1 MKERW
6 ENLTSREKNL
16 ILIGAVLIILT
27 VIYQFWWWS
36 HERVI
41 ALSHQLTQSETSIK
55 RFQQAVGAL
64 ATLRKSHKQREA
76 VTPESLL
83 TAVENAVRD
92 KPVSKSVTQITAVK
106 SGVVRL
112 QINHVSFDDLIKWLS
127 EIQKEQGIYVLQIRV
142 NKTNAQG
149 IVDVDLQLSV

>member
-6 ENLTSREKNL
+6 QNLNSREKNL
-16 ILIGAVLIILT
+16 ILIGAILIIFA
-27 VIYQFWWWS
+27 VAYRFWWWS

-41 ALSHQLTQSETSIK
+41 VLSNQLTQSETSIK
-55 RFQQAVGAL
+55 RFQQVVG
-64 ATLRKSHKQREA
+64 TLVTLKNSQKESEA

-83 TAVENAVRD
+83 AAVENAVREASI
-92 KPVSKSVTQITAVK
+92 SKSVTQITAVK

-112 QINHVSFDDLIKWLS
+112 QLNNVGFDDLITWLGK
-127 EIQKEQGIYVLQIRV
+127 IQKEKGIYVLQITV